1 MLWNKYCV
9 GGGGGGVLCGGNDQD
24 HTLSHLRLGGGG
36 ACLVQDGGEGVG
48 RNVVKRVG

>member
-1 MLWNKYCV
+1 MCMCV
-9 GGGGGGVLCGGNDQD
+9 CGGVLCGGNDQD
-24 HTLSHLRLGGGG
+24 HTLSHLRLGGGGG